1 MFLFPFYYMLIGSL
15 QTEPDTTPAGALPN
29 PGNLT
34 VGNYAD
40 IDARLDLGTALLN
53 SGIFTGGVLLCTV
66 VFGVLAGYALARL
79 HFRGRA
85 LLFNL
90 MLLVQVIPFQLLTI
104 PLYVL
109 IVRTYGLADTYLGMI
124 LPFAINSAAVFV
136 FRQYFLQLPRELFE
150 AAQIDG
156 ASELTILWRVALPL
170 VKPALLTAVLLTFIG
185 PWNEFL
191 WPFLITK
198 QADMQPLAVALANYM
213 SNVAA
218 RAANPFGALL
228 AGRVRAGRAGD
239 RAVRRLPAPLRRH
252 QPRIQCEGLIS
263 LTPPY
268 TLTRVGVLM
277 TPEPGNEL
285 EAEGVLNPASGF
297 GPDGRLYLLPRLVA
311 AGNVS
316 RVGLAE
322 VDADRRRADRGV
334 PARRRARTGRGLGTR
349 HEQRRRRGPAGHL
362 DPAAR
367 RARDDLRRLRP
378 ARARSWRWRCR
389 RTSPSGGGSGRSTSA
404 TSRGWTPT

>member
-1 MFLFPFYYMLIGSL
+1 MTRRVHPLRVLALAVGALMFLFPFYYMLIGSL
-15 QTEPDTTPAGALPN
+15 QAEPDPTPAGALPN

-34 VGNYAD
+34 GRNYAD
-40 IDARLDLGTALLN
+40 IDERIDLGSSLVN

-85 LLFNL
+85 VLFNV

-109 IVRTYGLADTYLGMI
+109 IVRTYGLGDTYLGMI
-124 LPFAINSAAVFV
+124 LPFAINSTAVFV

-150 AAQIDG
+150 AAAVDG
-156 ASELTILWRVALPL
+156 ASELAILFRVALPL

-218 RAANPFGALL
+218 RAANPYGALL
-228 AGRVRAGRAGD
+228 AGACVLA
-239 RAVRRLPAPLRRH
+239 AP
-252 QPRIQCEGLIS
+252 
-263 LTPPY
+263 
-268 TLTRVGVLM
+268 VVVLF
-277 TPEPGNEL
+277 
-285 EAEGVLNPASGF
+285 VIF
-297 GPDGRLYLLPRLVA
+297 
-311 AGNVS
+311 
-316 RVGLAE
+316 
-322 VDADRRRADRGV
+322 
-334 PARRRARTGRGLGTR
+334 
-349 HEQRRRRGPAGHL
+349 QRRFVATNL
-362 DPAAR
+362 
-367 RARDDLRRLRP
+367 
-378 ARARSWRWRCR
+378 
-389 RTSPSGGGSGRSTSA
+389 GSSVKG
-404 TSRGWTPT
+404 